1 MGRTQRL
8 DFKELKNQF
17 SGGEKGLVKV
27 RAANPELL
35 MHEQKRKV
43 ELDLMK
49 LEDELRTAGMGQ
61 AEIEE
66 NLTRERAQMTR
77 AVEQGALHYETAL
90 AKKDSHQLALDKQK
104 EMAKFEK
111 ALGINAATHSIGA
124 AFDQELQAQL
134 KLERMEQRAQQEA
147 ARLEA
152 AKKAEKAQQKAEK
165 LREKAE
171 KAKQKAEA
179 KLAKL
184 KAKQEKRRMK
194 KEKKEAGEED
204 AAGKNK
210 TKVEK
215 KMKK

>member
-1 MGRTQRL
+1 MG
-8 DFKELKNQF
+8 
-17 SGGEKGLVKV
+17 
-27 RAANPELL
+27 

-43 ELDLMK
+43 ELDLIK

-66 NLTRERAQMTR
+66 NLARERAQMIR
-77 AVEQGALHYETAL
+77 AVEQGALHYETEL

-152 AKKAEKAQQKAEK
+152 AKKAEKGKAES
-165 LREKAE
+165 
-171 KAKQKAEA
+171 
-179 KLAKL
+179 
-184 KAKQEKRRMK
+184 
-194 KEKKEAGEED
+194 
-204 AAGKNK
+204 
-210 TKVEK
+210 
-215 KMKK
+215 

>member
-1 MGRTQRL
+1 MG
-8 DFKELKNQF
+8 
-17 SGGEKGLVKV
+17 
-27 RAANPELL
+27 

-43 ELDLMK
+43 ELDLIK
-49 LEDELRTAGMGQ
+49 LEDELRSAGMGQ

-66 NLTRERAQMTR
+66 NLARERAQMIR
-77 AVEQGALHYETAL
+77 AVEQGALHYETEL

-124 AFDQELQAQL
+124 AFDQDLQATL

-152 AKKAEKAQQKAEK
+152 SKKAEKAQQKAEK

-171 KAKQKAEA
+171 KAKKKAED
-179 KLAKL
+179 KL
-184 KAKQEKRRMK
+184 KKLKEKQEKK
-194 KEKKEAGEED
+194 KQKKD
-204 AAGKNK
+204 IKNK
-210 TKVEK
+210 TKVEPDEDGDK
-215 KMKK
+215 KDKK